1 MAYRRPLGT
10 PGTYGSPSPPGVG
23 APGQYGAPG
32 SGYPVDDNGKS
43 KATPRAMGRLPHTHG
58 FTPASGYHHSNAS
71 SFGSSSTVGGQ
82 APDASKSKPVTRRR
96 SSMDARK
103 QTKEWVRRNYSNL
116 LLYFGLIVGVFF
128 FYHLM
133 SDGDFSFLLVSV
145 ILPLNTVS
153 PSFGGLRPTPSPT
166 HPSPRTHVRTHR
178 SFFSRKVCNLTHTR
192 PCLQSRNAPFCRPLA
207 PSSARSPSAS
217 LPGRLSLENQS
228 QVCHSKCLSS
238 TQLSSYVAS
247 APSYFTRATF
257 HSINRGTIFIVA
269 WKFYRFSS
277 ARRCVRS

>member
-1 MAYRRPLGT
+1 M
-10 PGTYGSPSPPGVG
+10 
-23 APGQYGAPG
+23 
-32 SGYPVDDNGKS
+32 DDNGKS
-43 KATPRAMGRLPHTHG
+43 KATPRAMGSAASTYRFVP
-58 FTPASGYHHSNAS
+58 PASGYHHSNAS

-82 APDASKSKPVTRRR
+82 APDAFRASLSRAGGL
-96 SSMDARK
+96 DGCAEA
-103 QTKEWVRRNYSNL
+103 TKEWVRRNYSNL

-192 PCLQSRNAPFCRPLA
+192 PCLQSSQCPFL
-207 PSSARSPSAS
+207 
-217 LPGRLSLENQS
+217 
-228 QVCHSKCLSS
+228 
-238 TQLSSYVAS
+238 
-247 APSYFTRATF
+247 
-257 HSINRGTIFIVA
+257 
-269 WKFYRFSS
+269 
-277 ARRCVRS
+277 